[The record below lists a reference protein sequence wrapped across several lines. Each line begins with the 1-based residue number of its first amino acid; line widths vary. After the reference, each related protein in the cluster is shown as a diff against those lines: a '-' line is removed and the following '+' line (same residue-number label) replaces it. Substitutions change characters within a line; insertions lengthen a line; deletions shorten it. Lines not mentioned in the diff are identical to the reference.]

1 MTAEQAKVQ
10 VVHCD
15 SYDEERVAAA
25 IPDSVFTQIQ
35 PGDKVVLKPNWVFE
49 CHRYMKEDWD
59 YVITH
64 PSVIGAVLRK
74 VLRRLAGQGRISIM
88 DGPMTD
94 ASFEKLISRYP
105 VQQWRELALEEG
117 VLLEIIDLRDSEWLV
132 KNGVIVERK
141 ELPGDPRGKVL
152 VDLQGEKS
160 EFWGQKKSRRG
171 YYGADYN
178 LSETNEAHDG
188 QRNLYSVSRTVIEAD
203 VFINLPKLKTHR
215 KAGITCCL
223 KNLVGINTYKNYLP
237 HHSEGGP
244 GEGGDQF
251 PRDNVNARLEGPL
264 ITFVKQHV
272 LQNQLMAR
280 LLGPLKRVALGLFG
294 DSASVVR
301 SGSWHG
307 NDTLW
312 RTIVD
317 LNKVLLYATPEGEM
331 PGAPGSRRKRYIGIV
346 DAVLAGE
353 GDGPLAPDP
362 VRMGY
367 LVCGV
372 NPVAIDAAC
381 AGLMGFEPRKIR
393 SLAHAFSARA
403 FALCDF
409 GLEQVRVCLEGWEGG
424 IDELPR
430 ERVVPFKAQSAW
442 QGNIEKAQTAAVVPS
457 GADERPG
464 EGGAPLPELER

>member
-1 MTAEQAKVQ
+1 MTVEQAS
-10 VVHCD
+10 VHIVNCS
-15 SYDEERVAAA
+15 SYDEEQLAVS
-25 IPDSVFTQIQ
+25 IPDHVFSRIQ
-35 PGDKVVLKPNWVFE
+35 SGDKVVLKPNWVFE
-49 CHRYMKEDWD
+49 CHRYRKEDWD

-64 PSVIGAVLRK
+64 PAVIGAVLRK
-74 VLRRLAGQGRISIM
+74 VLKRLSGRGRISIM

-94 ASFEKLISRYP
+94 ASFDKLMSRYP
-105 VQQWRELALEEG
+105 VQHWQQLARDEG
-117 VLLEIIDLRDSEWLV
+117 VLLEIIDLRDSEWIV

-141 ELPGDPRGKVL
+141 ELPGDPRGKVV
-152 VDLQGEKS
+152 VDLQGEQS

-178 LSETNEAHDG
+178 LDETNEAHDG
-188 QRNLYSVSRTVIEAD
+188 QRNLYSVSRTVVDAD

-251 PRDNVNARLEGPL
+251 PCDNVNARLEGPL
-264 ITFVKQHV
+264 ITFLKQHV

-280 LLGPLKRVALGLFG
+280 ILAPLKRVALGLFG
-294 DSASVVR
+294 DSSTVVR
-301 SGSWHG
+301 SGSWYG

-317 LNKVLLYATPEGEM
+317 LNKVLLYCTPEGKMAE
-331 PGAPGSRRKRYIGIV
+331 GGVSKRKRYIGIV

-372 NPVAIDAAC
+372 NPAAIDAAC
-381 AGLMGFEPRKIR
+381 AALMGFEPRKIR
-393 SLAHAFSARA
+393 SVAHAFSARA
-403 FALCDF
+403 FPICNFAP
-409 GLEQVRVCLEGWEGG
+409 EQVRLCMEGWEGL

-430 ERVVPFKAQSAW
+430 DRVVPFLAQSAW
-442 QGNIEKAQTAAVVPS
+442 QGQIERNPAGDSKLPS
-457 GADERPG
+457 IEGAG
-464 EGGAPLPELER
+464 EPDASLGKMET